1 MVLRGQGSVLVSNI
15 LRHSPVDGGPES
27 EFGGNAMAANNLVV
41 PGLVA
46 PVGSVLVVGFLG
58 EPGRVAAPEV
68 VEPGFVVAGQAGILD
83 HLRTL
88 EEKPVLAI
96 LVDPADVDE
105 MRDDPL

>member
-1 MVLRGQGSVLVSNI
+1 
-15 LRHSPVDGGPES
+15 
-27 EFGGNAMAANNLVV
+27 MAANNLVV

-83 HLRTL
+83 HLRAL
-88 EEKPVLAI
+88 
-96 LVDPADVDE
+96 
-105 MRDDPL
+105 

>member
-1 MVLRGQGSVLVSNI
+1 MVLRGQGSVLVNNI
-15 LRHSPVDGGPES
+15 LRHSPVDGRFES

-68 VEPGFVVAGQAGILD
+68 VEPGLVMASQAGILD

-88 EEKPVLAI
+88 EEEPVLAI
-96 LVDPADVDE
+96 LVDPADVDV
-105 MRDDPL
+105 MRDNPL

>member
-1 MVLRGQGSVLVSNI
+1 MVVRGQGFVLVNNI
-15 LRHSPVDGGPES
+15 LRHSPVDGRFES

-68 VEPGFVVAGQAGILD
+68 VEPSFEVAGQAGILD
-83 HLRTL
+83 HLRAL
-88 EEKPVLAI
+88 
-96 LVDPADVDE
+96 
-105 MRDDPL
+105 

>member
-1 MVLRGQGSVLVSNI
+1 M
-15 LRHSPVDGGPES
+15 HSPVDGGPES

-46 PVGSVLVVGFLG
+46 PVGSVLVVGFLR

-83 HLRTL
+83 HLRAL
-88 EEKPVLAI
+88 EEEPVLAI
-96 LVDPADVDE
+96 LVDPADVDV
-105 MRDDPL
+105 MRDNPL